1 MPLILQT
8 TLMRQQRQAIRAM
21 VNREYFALLMEQGT
35 GKTLVLLA
43 HVIQLY
49 NDGELDAA
57 CVVAPNGV
65 HINWI
70 TEELPKHVQPTSS
83 QILSAYWTAG
93 ANKREQLAMDVL
105 YERKVGEN
113 PFRLFSINI
122 EALAHDSGF
131 KAIEHFLSTF
141 PRVALIIDE
150 SQRIKNIS
158 AQCTKRLMKLRKYA
172 SHRYISTGTAIE
184 DSPVDAFSQFQF
196 LESGLLGTTSL
207 VAFRAEYC
215 ELLPPDNALMRHI
228 VARSGGRFQP
238 QVIAKD
244 ADGNKKYR
252 NLDKLR
258 DLIKPHSFRVLKKD
272 CLDLPDKVY
281 KTVPFRMTTTQR
293 KVYDQLASQFRIEL
307 KGGRIDT
314 FSAMNSLQKLQQ
326 VTSGYI
332 RLNDGSQHLLRSN
345 PRIEALLSTLEDITD
360 PSIII
365 WAHFRQELDDIAC
378 ALAKANISHRLIHG
392 DVKPLVRKSH
402 ISDFQAGKFKAL
414 LSQTQVGGTGFTL
427 TAAHTVIYY
436 SNTFRLGPR
445 VQSEDRAHRI
455 GQTEHV
461 VYIDIVA
468 LDSIDQRIAL
478 SLQRKQEV
486 ASEVLGDFLFA

>member
-1 MPLILQT
+1 MPLILRT
-8 TLMRQQRQAIRAM
+8 ALMRQQRQALRAM
-21 VNREYFALLMEQGT
+21 VHREHFALLMEQGT

-43 HVIQLY
+43 HVLQLY

-70 TEELPKHVQPTSS
+70 TEELPKHVAKSDS
-83 QILSAYWTAG
+83 ILSAYWTAG

-105 YERKVGEN
+105 YERQRGEN
-113 PFRLFSINI
+113 PFRLFAINI

-131 KAIEHFLSTF
+131 KAAERFLSNF
-141 PRVALIIDE
+141 GCVALIIDE
-150 SQRIKNIS
+150 SQRIKNTS
-158 AQCTKRLMKLRKYA
+158 AQCTKRIMKLRKYT
-172 SHRYISTGTAIE
+172 SHRYISTGTVIE
-184 DSPVDAFSQFQF
+184 DSPVDAFAQFQF

-215 ELLPPDNALMRHI
+215 ELLPADNALMRHI
-228 VARSGGRFQP
+228 VARSGGRFAP

-244 ADGNKKYR
+244 ASGNKKYR
-252 NLDKLR
+252 NLEKLR
-258 DLIKPHSFRVLKKD
+258 ALIQPHSFRVLKKD
-272 CLDLPDKVY
+272 CLDLPEKIY
-281 KTVPFRMTTTQR
+281 KTVPFRMTATQR

-307 KGGRIDT
+307 RGGRIDT
-314 FSAMNSLQKLQQ
+314 FSAMNALQKLQQ

-332 RLNDGSQHLLRSN
+332 RLSDGTQHVLKSN
-345 PRIEALLSTLEDITD
+345 PRIETLLSTLEDITD
-360 PSIII
+360 SSIII
-365 WAHFRQELDDIAC
+365 WAHFRQELDDITK
-378 ALAKANISHRLIHG
+378 ALTKAKIPHRLIHG
-392 DVKPLVRKSH
+392 DVKPAVRKAI
-402 ISDFQAGKFKAL
+402 ISEFQAGAFRVL

-436 SNTFRLGPR
+436 SNTFRLGTR
-445 VQSEDRAHRI
+445 IQSEDRAHRI
-455 GQTEHV
+455 GQTESV

-468 LDSIDQRIAL
+468 LDSIDQRIAS

-486 ASEVLGDFLFA
+486 ASEVLGDFLFS